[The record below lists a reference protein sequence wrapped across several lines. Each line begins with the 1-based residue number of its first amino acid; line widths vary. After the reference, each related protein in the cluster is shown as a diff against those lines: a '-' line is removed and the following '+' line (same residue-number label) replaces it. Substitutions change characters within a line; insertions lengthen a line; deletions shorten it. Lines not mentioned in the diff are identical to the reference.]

1 MELLIILKVGK
12 LVRVGDHWYLGQGRL
27 HRDVRAVHIIVIRLV
42 SSSLE
47 KGSSEKR
54 QAEGA
59 GEVVAVAC
67 VGMYIWGGC

>member
-47 KGSSEKR
+47 ERGVAKKDR
-54 QAEGA
+54 QRE
-59 GEVVAVAC
+59 
-67 VGMYIWGGC
+67 